1 MRSCQEK
8 TEPSWQSAFQVV
20 HFHYIFKQC
29 YIKFKH
35 FSCLDSVFLHN
46 QNCMVK
52 KDTIRPERN
61 IQNPVKHLKS
71 WVKTRKLLLIGILTC
86 DKTAWKTQQHVLGM
100 IPINRRFFFGRS
112 VPLKISFFKRQ
123 FGLNERNW
131 KDFPRRGYE
140 ELAIRKFKYFTVK
153 PLVPGI
159 H

>member
-1 MRSCQEK
+1 MFRLS
-8 TEPSWQSAFQVV
+8 F
-20 HFHYIFKQC
+20 
-29 YIKFKH
+29 
-35 FSCLDSVFLHN
+35 FLHN
-46 QNCMVK
+46 QNCLVK

-71 WVKTRKLLLIGILTC
+71 WAKTRKFLLTGILIC
-86 DKTAWKTQQHVLGM
+86 DKTACKTQQHVLDT
-100 IPINRRFFFGRS
+100 IPINRRFFFFGRS

-123 FGLNERNW
+123 FGLNGRNW

-140 ELAIRKFKYFTVK
+140 ELGIRKFKYFTVK